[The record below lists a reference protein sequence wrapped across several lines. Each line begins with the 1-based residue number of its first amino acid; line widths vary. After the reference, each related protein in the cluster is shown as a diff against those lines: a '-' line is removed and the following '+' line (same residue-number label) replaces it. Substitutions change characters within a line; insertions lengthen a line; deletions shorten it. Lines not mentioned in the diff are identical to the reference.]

1 MFRNIGFIGTGVM
14 GKSMIRNLLKAGK
27 KVHVYTRTKEKA
39 NDLLDEGAIWENTV
53 ADLAKKAD
61 LIITIVGFPQD
72 VEEVYLSDDGILK
85 NAKPDT
91 FVIDMTTSN
100 PLLAKKIYEHSKKR
114 NIHCLDAPVSGG
126 DVGAR
131 NGTLSIMV
139 GGDQRDYEL
148 SLPILR
154 LMGKNIIRQGDAG
167 AGQHTKMANQI
178 AIASTMIGVTEA
190 IVYAKSA
197 GLDPT
202 RVLDSISTGAA
213 GSWSLT
219 NLAPRMIAQD
229 YSPGFFI
236 KHFIKDMKIA
246 LQSAKEMGLDMPGL
260 ELSLRLYTELAKKGE
275 EDSGTQALIKWF
287 NHS

>member
-1 MFRNIGFIGTGVM
+1 MFQNIGFIGTGVM

>member
-154 LMGKNIIRQGDAG
+154 LMGKNIIRQGEAG